1 MHVIG
6 ALPVASVRD
15 TVRTVGGLLARRR
28 GLITATV
35 ALLLTGS
42 ASALTI
48 PPVLGWIVDIVLSG
62 DDVWRIPS
70 AAGVLVAAGVVSA
83 TTAWWGGRLLVV
95 CVQGVL
101 AELREDVF
109 TAAMRIDA
117 TTVERAGSSDV
128 VSRLTGDVE
137 AVTEAGS
144 GVLPRFVGALFTI
157 VLTAVGIA
165 ALDPF
170 LALAALIAVPLQV
183 IAVTRFLRRSRPL
196 YVRLRREESD
206 RGQAI
211 IESFAGADTVRAH
224 GLAPS
229 RLRLIAERSLT
240 AVETARTAGR
250 ARNVF
255 NGTLNLAE
263 FAGLAAVLTVGF
275 WRVET
280 IGITV
285 GTVTAAALFFHR
297 LFGPIGA
304 LLSSIDDLQRAQAGL
319 ERLVGLV
326 QSTTRAPQQHPIRD
340 ASVERRHVTYTYPGS
355 GSDRPAIAD
364 VSIRINPGAR
374 AVLVGASGSGK
385 STTARLIA
393 GLTEPARGAVLVG
406 GQPAIQAMQDS
417 GRPAVMLVTQE
428 THLFSGTLADNL
440 RLARADASDD
450 ELRTAL
456 DAVGADWVSDLPHG
470 LDTPAPRDLDVQG
483 LQQIALARVLIA
495 DPPIVVLDEASAH
508 AGADTAL
515 DRAVDAAVR
524 GRTAIIIAHRLSHA
538 EHADTIAVFE
548 TGRIIEQGDL
558 GELLDRGGVFR
569 SLWDA
574 WKRGC
579 GQTSQPHP
587 SPAPLK
593 EE

>member
-1 MHVIG
+1 MIG

-211 IESFAGADTVRAH
+211 IESVAGADTVRAH

-340 ASVERRHVTYTYPGS
+340 ASVELRHVTYTYPGS

-364 VSIRINPGAR
+364 VSIRINPGRVPFSSGR
-374 AVLVGASGSGK
+374 ADRGNPPRRDSSQGSPSLPVVPCSSADSRQSK
-385 STTARLIA
+385 PCRTQA
-393 GLTEPARGAVLVG
+393 GQRSCSSRKKHTCSPARSPTTCAW
-406 GQPAIQAMQDS
+406 PAQTPPMTNSEPPSTPSAQTGS
-417 GRPAVMLVTQE
+417 ATSRTGSTPPPR
-428 THLFSGTLADNL
+428 GTSTCK
-440 RLARADASDD
+440 AS
-450 ELRTAL
+450 
-456 DAVGADWVSDLPHG
+456 S
-470 LDTPAPRDLDVQG
+470 
-483 LQQIALARVLIA
+483 
-495 DPPIVVLDEASAH
+495 
-508 AGADTAL
+508 
-515 DRAVDAAVR
+515 
-524 GRTAIIIAHRLSHA
+524 
-538 EHADTIAVFE
+538 
-548 TGRIIEQGDL
+548 
-558 GELLDRGGVFR
+558 R
-569 SLWDA
+569 S
-574 WKRGC
+574 R
-579 GQTSQPHP
+579 
-587 SPAPLK
+587 SPAS
-593 EE
+593 